1 MASSLG
7 GVGRKR
13 SLLAGRGG
21 GEESRG
27 DEDRVKFEERD
38 DNREENDTVRDGAK
52 SQTYIPTSASASLPP
67 LALAGGGGDRIMNFE
82 TPRAED
88 WAWSCGRRK

>member
-7 GVGRKR
+7 GEGRKR

-21 GEESRG
+21 GGGESCGAWEEL
-27 DEDRVKFEERD
+27 DEREER
-38 DNREENDTVRDGAK
+38 EEKETVRDGAK
-52 SQTYIPTSASASLPP
+52 SHTYTPTSASVSLSLSAS
-67 LALAGGGGDRIMNFE
+67 ADGGGGLMINFE

-88 WAWSCGRRK
+88 WA